1 MPEAFAVLV
10 VFAIAIFIYVMMWL
24 KSRDPAFYKPKEEL
38 VRLQH
43 QMIWL
48 EDRQAVAR
56 REHWDAGLQASLV
69 TQIGETMRELDRVK
83 ALLAE
88 SAGAQTVEV
97 TR

>member
-24 KSRDPAFYKPKEEL
+24 KSRDPEFYKPKDEL

-43 QMIWL
+43 QMVWL

-56 REHWDAGLQASLV
+56 REQWDAGLQARLV
-69 TQIGETMRELDRVK
+69 TQIDETVRELDRVK

-88 SAGAQTVEV
+88 SAGPQAAEV
-97 TR
+97 VR

>member
-1 MPEAFAVLV
+1 MAEAFAVLV

-24 KSRDPAFYKPKEEL
+24 KSRDPEFYKPKEEL

-43 QMIWL
+43 QMVWL

-56 REHWDAGLQASLV
+56 REHWDEGLQASLV
-69 TQIGETMRELDRVK
+69 TQIEETVRELERVK

-88 SAGAQTVEV
+88 SVAPQAVEV
-97 TR
+97 VR

>member
-1 MPEAFAVLV
+1 MPEVFAVLIVFV
-10 VFAIAIFIYVMMWL
+10 VALFIYVMMWL

-43 QMIWL
+43 QVIWL

-69 TQIGETMRELDRVK
+69 TQIEETVRELDRVK

-88 SAGAQTVEV
+88 SAGAPAVEAA
-97 TR
+97 R